1 MSNTLR
7 TLSNIRSLRVLAR
20 ETSLEQLESLLE
32 KLAIV
37 VEEKREEVKAKE
49 AEQAK
54 FLEQLKKY
62 EEMLA
67 NDGISADE
75 LA

>member
-32 KLAIV
+32 KDIDW
-37 VEEKREEVKAKE
+37 EKYYYDQET
-49 AEQAK
+49 QW
-54 FLEQLKKY
+54 
-62 EEMLA
+62 
-67 NDGISADE
+67 
-75 LA
+75 